1 MAPRRPPTA
10 DDLRAVALALP
21 EATEQLTWEV
31 HPTFRVRG
39 KIFVIVGED
48 GTTASIKA
56 SKEEQQAL
64 IEAQPLAYA
73 VAPHVGRYG
82 WVLVTL
88 HHCDAEELTELVT
101 EAWRL
106 TAPKRLVA
114 ASDREQA

>member
-1 MAPRRPPTA
+1 M
-10 DDLRAVALALP
+10 ALALP
-21 EATEQLTWEV
+21 ETTEQLTWEV

-39 KIFVIVGED
+39 KIFVILGED

-56 SKEEQQAL
+56 TKEEQLAL
-64 IEAQPLAYA
+64 VATQPKAYA
-73 VAPHVGRYG
+73 VARHVGRFG

-88 HHCDAEELTELVT
+88 RHADPAELAELVT

-114 ASDREQA
+114 DDDRERA

>member
-1 MAPRRPPTA
+1 VPTTSNSSA
-10 DDLRAVALALP
+10 DYVRKVALALP
-21 EATEQLTWEV
+21 ETTEQLTWEV

-39 KIFVIVGED
+39 KIFVILGED

-64 IEAQPLAYA
+64 IGAQPLAYA

-88 HHCDAEELTELVT
+88 RHSDADELTELVT

-114 ASDREQA
+114 AADREQA